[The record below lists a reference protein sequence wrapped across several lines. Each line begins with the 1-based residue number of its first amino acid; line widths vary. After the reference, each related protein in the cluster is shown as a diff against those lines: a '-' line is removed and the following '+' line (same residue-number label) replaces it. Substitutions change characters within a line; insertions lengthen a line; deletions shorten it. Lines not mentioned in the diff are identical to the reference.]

1 MVLLGAL
8 VVVAVV
14 VLMPQVV
21 EPVVVVVDPMVAVPV
36 VADIPLVSLEGWV
49 VAAAAQATLAM
60 EAVVQVEMW
69 PQKAVA
75 VAVAALWPAAVW
87 PAAVEVEAAL
97 AST

>member
-8 VVVAVV
+8 AAVAEA

-36 VADIPLVSLEGWV
+36 VADTPLVSQEGWV

-69 PQKAVA
+69 PQKAAA
-75 VAVAALWPAAVW
+75 VAVAALWPATVC